1 MSYESVQSLS
11 GQDILPAAPEIF
23 AREIAFHNGWAD
35 GTAVEDILVSES
47 FESPLALENRFAL
60 QLMGDLKE
68 KKLLDLGTGLGET
81 AVYFALQGAQVI
93 ATDISPHM
101 IALAQ
106 QLAAHHHTQI
116 EGVVCPAENL
126 DLPDNCVDICYTA
139 NVLHHVADRKRTLQE
154 IYRVLKPGG
163 LVVSWDPLAYNP
175 VINVYRHLADK
186 VRTRDEQ
193 PVKFDLVREYQE
205 VFEKVEHHEFWLTGL
220 LIFIKYFLV
229 DRIHPNQDRYWKRIL
244 RENQAT
250 LRWLKPL
257 LALDKRLLH
266 WFPLN
271 YLAWT
276 ILVVARKGSNPSAA
290 E

>member
-1 MSYESVQSLS
+1 MNYETVQSLS
-11 GQDILPAAPEIF
+11 GRDVLPASPDIF
-23 AREIAFHNGWAD
+23 AREIEFHNGWAD
-35 GTAVEDILVSES
+35 DTAVEDILVSES

-60 QLMGDLKE
+60 RLMGDLKG

-81 AVYFALQGAQVI
+81 AVYFALQGAQVT

-106 QLAAHHHTQI
+106 QLAAHHHTEI
-116 EGVVCPAENL
+116 EGLVCPAENL
-126 DLPDNCVDICYTA
+126 SLPDNYIDICYTA
-139 NVLHHVADRKRTLQE
+139 NVLHHVADRKRTLRE
-154 IYRVLKPGG
+154 IHRVLKPEG

-175 VINVYRHLADK
+175 IINVYRRMADK
-186 VRTRDEQ
+186 VRTKDEQ

-205 VFEKVEHHEFWLTGL
+205 VFGHVAHHEFWLTGL

-229 DRIHPNQDRYWKRIL
+229 DRVHPNQDRYWKRIL

-250 LRWLKPL
+250 LTWLKPL
-257 LALDKRLLH
+257 LALDERLLR
-266 WFPLN
+266 WSPLN

-276 ILVVARKGSNPSAA
+276 ILVVARKSSDTPSVD
-290 E
+290 

>member
-1 MSYESVQSLS
+1 MNYETVQSLS
-11 GQDILPAAPEIF
+11 GRDVVPASPDIF
-23 AREIAFHNGWAD
+23 AREIEFHNGWAD
-35 GTAVEDILVSES
+35 DTAVEDILVSES

-60 QLMGDLKE
+60 SLMGDLKG

-116 EGVVCPAENL
+116 EGLVCPAENL
-126 DLPDNCVDICYTA
+126 NLPDNYIDICYTA
-139 NVLHHVADRKRTLQE
+139 NVLHHVADRKRTLRE
-154 IYRVLKPGG
+154 IHRVLKPGG

-175 VINVYRHLADK
+175 IINVYRRMADK
-186 VRTRDEQ
+186 VRTKDEQ

-205 VFEKVEHHEFWLTGL
+205 VFAHVTHHEFWLTGL

-229 DRIHPNQDRYWKRIL
+229 DRVHPNQDRYWKRIL
-244 RENQAT
+244 RENQTT
-250 LRWLKPL
+250 LTWLKPL
-257 LALDKRLLH
+257 LALDERLLR
-266 WFPLN
+266 WPPLN

-276 ILVVARKGSNPSAA
+276 ILVVARKSSDTPSVD
-290 E
+290 